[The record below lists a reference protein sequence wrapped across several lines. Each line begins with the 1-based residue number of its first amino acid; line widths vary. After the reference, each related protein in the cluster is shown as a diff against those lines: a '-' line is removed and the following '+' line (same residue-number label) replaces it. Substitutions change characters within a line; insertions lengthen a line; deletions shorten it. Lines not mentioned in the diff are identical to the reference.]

1 MTQILTIPND
11 GTAVAMERTPHLG
24 GHGRNAVAQ
33 LGANGSVTSGVILQ
47 GHNGLPA
54 DGTPAQGDSGWFAL
68 LSGVAGGN
76 GPTAEIAD
84 LPHWVRTGSAAT
96 APVKIQGIQ

>member
-1 MTQILTIPND
+1 MTQIITIPSD
-11 GTAVAMERTPHLG
+11 ETAVAMDRTPHLG

-33 LGANGSVTSGVILQ
+33 LGANGSVTSGVILE
-47 GHNGLPA
+47 GHNGMPSDGEPA
-54 DGTPAQGDSGWFAL
+54 EDDDGWFTL
-68 LSGVAGGN
+68 LSGVAGGH

-84 LPHWVRTGSAAT
+84 LPHWVRSGAAAT